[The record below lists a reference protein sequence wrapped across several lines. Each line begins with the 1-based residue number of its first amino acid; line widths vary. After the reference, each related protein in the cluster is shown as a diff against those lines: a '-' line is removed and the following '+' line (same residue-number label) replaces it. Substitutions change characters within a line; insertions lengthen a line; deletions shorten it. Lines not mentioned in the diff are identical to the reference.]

1 MSLLLITEAN
11 KPYIY
16 YQLGVKETH
25 IKRCKDLG
33 TKA

>member
-1 MSLLLITEAN
+1 MSLLLTAEAK

-16 YQLGVKETH
+16 YQQEETH